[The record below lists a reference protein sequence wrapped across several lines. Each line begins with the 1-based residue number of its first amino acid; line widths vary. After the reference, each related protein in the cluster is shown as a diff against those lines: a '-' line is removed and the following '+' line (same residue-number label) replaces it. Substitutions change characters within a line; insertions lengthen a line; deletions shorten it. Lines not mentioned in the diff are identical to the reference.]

1 MQRKAKAMNKIFGY
15 RNETHNGAARVVG
28 TREQAEAKIVEL
40 SATYAGTT
48 FALVTFKIVECTE
61 SSWQTGRG
69 LAGNDYR
76 MARNVTRYVEIR

>member
-28 TREQAEAKIVEL
+28 TREQAEAKIVE
-40 SATYAGTT
+40 
-48 FALVTFKIVECTE
+48 CTE